1 MSSVYE
7 PLPPLPDESDA
18 LDDSLARAANVM
30 LEAHMGQFRK
40 NGAAYETH
48 PRTVAAMFEKK
59 SMRIIGLL
67 HDVLEDAEEKYTA
80 EKLRRIFPEWVV
92 ARLVILTRKPGED
105 YFDYI
110 ERVNTDDACRKIK
123 LADLWHNLSDSR
135 PGSRRDKY
143 RFAQHYLTT
152 VRPPG
157 PALSA
162 PLQIQ
167 SQPLQSALPS

>member
-1 MSSVYE
+1 MPNVYE

-18 LDDSLARAANVM
+18 LDDYLEKAANVM
-30 LEAHMGQFRK
+30 LEAHAGQFRK

-48 PRTVAAMFEKK
+48 PRTVAAIFERK

-67 HDVLEDAEEKYTA
+67 HDVLEDAEQKYDA
-80 EKLRRIFPEWVV
+80 EKLRQMFPEWVV
-92 ARLVILTRKPGED
+92 ARLVILTRKPDED

-110 ERVNTDDACRKIK
+110 ERVNTDDACREIK

-143 RFAQHYLTT
+143 RFAQHYLNT
-152 VRPPG
+152 VRPLG
-157 PALSA
+157 PALPLHTQPQHLLSA
-162 PLQIQ
+162 AP
-167 SQPLQSALPS
+167 P